1 MPERASDAK
10 APPVV
15 VISGAA
21 GGIGRALAER
31 YARAGAALALLDRDV
46 AGVEAVA
53 QSDLHFAVP
62 PLAIGCDVT
71 SWEACAEAIEQVCK
85 HFGGIDL
92 LINNAGITHLSPL
105 AETDVDVIRRV
116 MDVNFFGALYC
127 TRAALPHL
135 AASRGR
141 IAVMS
146 SVAGFAPLAH
156 RTGYSAS
163 KHALHGLFGSLRTE
177 VASDGISVTMICPSF
192 VRTQI
197 GAHALGGDG
206 GRPGAPRSE
215 VGVAMEPE
223 HVADAIYRAVEK
235 RQRLLVLGTVGKLSY
250 LVTRIWPALYE
261 RIMARQIL
269 RAEDAPRGE

>member
-1 MPERASDAK
+1 MPERESDTK
-10 APPVV
+10 TPPVV
-15 VISGAA
+15 VITGAA

-31 YARAGAALALLDRDV
+31 KAREGAALALLDRDA
-46 AGVEAVA
+46 AGVEVVA
-53 QSDLHFAVP
+53 QSNLHAALP

-71 SWEACAEAIEQVCK
+71 SWDACAQAIDAVCK

-116 MDVNFFGALYC
+116 MDVNFFGSLYC

-135 AASRGR
+135 VSSRGR

-146 SVAGFAPLAH
+146 SVAGFAPLAY
-156 RTGYSAS
+156 RTGYAAS
-163 KHALHGLFGSLRTE
+163 KHALHGLFESLRAE
-177 VASDGISVTMICPSF
+177 VRGDGVSVTMVCPSF
-192 VRTQI
+192 VRTEI

-206 GRPGAPRSE
+206 GRPSAPRSE
-215 VGVAMEPE
+215 VGKAMEPE
-223 HVADAIYRAVEK
+223 HVADAIYRAVER

-250 LVTRIWPALYE
+250 LVARLWPALYE
-261 RIMARQIL
+261 RIMSRQIL
-269 RAEDAPRGE
+269 RAENAQRSN